1 MPALTGPKYLR
12 FAGATRL
19 CRCILNA
26 AVFKAVLSIFIF
38 YLKDNIKIPER
49 SASCE
54 DDDEE
59 DEGEAADMEGIS
71 LIEWDVLCFGPL
83 AIVVHFRRIL
93 LYFYRMHAN
102 NNQQADLLYYLL
114 YGLVDACLICVMKS

>member
-1 MPALTGPKYLR
+1 M
-12 FAGATRL
+12 
-19 CRCILNA
+19 
-26 AVFKAVLSIFIF
+26 LSIFTF

-71 LIEWDVLCFGPL
+71 LIEWDAF
-83 AIVVHFRRIL
+83 F
-93 LYFYRMHAN
+93 F
-102 NNQQADLLYYLL
+102 QAFSYSGKLQENTTLFLQN
-114 YGLVDACLICVMKS
+114 AC